1 MARLHAEQPLVGPS
15 VPNQRGT
22 FLIRPRQ
29 LKERA
34 RPRAS
39 RGATPIGDI
48 RAKLARDVSYPSRH
62 KWARAKDTGRA
73 RAEASRGA
81 TPSQAIRSK
90 PARDISHASKAT
102 KHAQGDVARA
112 PRLRAGRPLVGPSVP
127 NQHGTSLIRP
137 RRLSTRGGSN
147 ARLRGLPAGPLLFGP
162 SEPASPESETP
173 YVKFYFGRHFSSV
186 RSSRPRGQKFRA
198 RAALALGN
206 LAPASVASGTS
217 CPSGGACDALFAIRF
232 RPGVLVLTPLRSS
245 RGIRPCACKRCA
257 RAEFRM
263 ISPRGRTNPPACR
276 RNPTEAP
283 ARRAYSKFF

>member
-1 MARLHAEQPLVGPS
+1 M
-15 VPNQRGT
+15 
-22 FLIRPRQ
+22 
-29 LKERA
+29 
-34 RPRAS
+34 
-39 RGATPIGDI
+39 
-48 RAKLARDVSYPSRH
+48 
-62 KWARAKDTGRA
+62 
-73 RAEASRGA
+73 
-81 TPSQAIRSK
+81 
-90 PARDISHASKAT
+90 
-102 KHAQGDVARA
+102 
-112 PRLRAGRPLVGPSVP
+112 
-127 NQHGTSLIRP
+127 
-137 RRLSTRGGSN
+137 
-147 ARLRGLPAGPLLFGP
+147 RGLPAGPLLFGP

-283 ARRAYSKFF
+283 ARRAYSKFFQVPDAPHRGSRPADSPGDKLWEGTNPCDEGLDLSGSWQQGHSATYNAPSRI